1 MLLRHRVFGL
11 TLAFAV
17 LAIGHALM
25 PASAQDAP
33 YQSAGEAAD
42 ALRQAQRALRE
53 SRARG
58 ERLEAEAR
66 RATAAADRTAST
78 AAAVAARIQQSE
90 AEIQL
95 AQARVAQIDRERLAL
110 RSAIAARQEPVVR
123 LTAALQMLSRRPL
136 VFSLMRAESLRDTI
150 YLRAVLETMIPQV
163 RRSTAG
169 LRSQI
174 LRGRQ
179 LQEQARAAQ
188 TQLRASEVGLLE
200 RRQEL
205 AGIESRQR
213 IESRSARGSASRESD
228 RVLRLAEETRDLSAL
243 MERLREDGS
252 LRNRL
257 AALPGPIARPVRP
270 GAMLA
275 LESAIEPSSA
285 LAAFSWILPVSG
297 RMVTGFG
304 APTSGGSAKGITF
317 APPSTAQVIAPAAG
331 RIAFTGP
338 YRGYGRIVII
348 EHDGGWSSL
357 VTNMGRLDV
366 DVGARVVQGSP
377 LGLAGPGRPIM
388 TVELRKDGAAVN
400 PLSLLPG

>member
-1 MLLRHRVFGL
+1 MQQRHHVLGL
-11 TLAFAV
+11 ALAFAA
-17 LAIGHALM
+17 LALWHNLLPAL
-25 PASAQDAP
+25 AQDAP
-33 YQSAGEAAD
+33 YQSASEAAE
-42 ALRQAQRALRE
+42 ALREAQRALLE

-58 ERLEAEAR
+58 ERLEVAAR
-66 RATAAADRTAST
+66 RATAAADRTASA

-95 AQARVAQIDRERLAL
+95 AQARVAQIDRQREAL
-110 RSAIAARQEPVVR
+110 RAAIAARQEPVVR
-123 LTAALQMLSRRPL
+123 LTAALQMISRRPL
-136 VFSLMRAESLRDTI
+136 VFSLMRAESLRDTV
-150 YLRAVLETMIPQV
+150 YLRAVLETMVPQV

-179 LQEQARAAQ
+179 LQDRARAAQ
-188 TQLRASEVGLLE
+188 AQLRASEVGLWG

-213 IESRSARGSASRESD
+213 IESRSVSGSASREGD
-228 RVLRLAEETRDLSAL
+228 RVLGLAEQTRDLVAL
-243 MERLREDGS
+243 MDRLREDGS
-252 LRNRL
+252 LRARL
-257 AALPGPIARPVRP
+257 AALPGPVARPARP

-275 LESAIEPSSA
+275 LESTIEQAIAPVT
-285 LAAFSWILPVSG
+285 FSWILPVRG
-297 RMVTGFG
+297 RVVTGFG
-304 APTSGGSAKGITF
+304 APTNGGSAKGITF
-317 APPSTAQVIAPAAG
+317 APPPIGQVIAPAAG
-331 RIAFTGP
+331 RIAFAGP

-357 VTNMGRLDV
+357 ITNLGRLDV

-388 TVELRKDGAAVN
+388 SVELRKDGTAVN